1 MTPPIL
7 HIQHL
12 HKRYGKVHAVNDLSL
27 EIQPGQVFGIL
38 GPNGSGKTTTLGIV
52 LDVIKK
58 NSGEYSWFGVPP
70 SAASRKRIGAILESP
85 IFYPYLSAVDN
96 LKIVAL
102 IKDVAETR
110 IDEVLK
116 VVDLHERKNDAF
128 KTYSLGMKQRLAI
141 ASALLADPEVMILD
155 EPTNGLDPQGIAEIR
170 ELIVQIA
177 QQGKTFILASHLL
190 DEVQK
195 VCSHFAVLKK
205 GKLIYT
211 GSVEEALTGTDTV
224 EIAAEDMVLLEQKV
238 QEFAHIESVRQEKNI
253 LRVRLANN
261 QSSADLNR
269 YLVEQGIVVSHLS
282 QRTNSLEQ
290 QFLQILA
297 SSGENASVASTSG
310 RPITNL
316 NNVRTHA

>member
-1 MTPPIL
+1 MTPIL
-7 HIQHL
+7 QIQQL
-12 HKRYGKVHAVNDLSL
+12 HKRYGKIHAVNDLSL
-27 EIQPGQVFGIL
+27 EVQPGQVFGIL

-52 LDVIKK
+52 LDVVKK
-58 NSGEYSWFGVPP
+58 NSGEYRWFDNPP
-70 SAASRKRIGAILESP
+70 SAENRKRIGAILETP
-85 IFYPYLSAVDN
+85 VFYSYLSAVDN

-102 IKDVAETR
+102 IKGVDESR
-110 IDEVLK
+110 IGEVLK
-116 VVDLHERKNDAF
+116 TVDLHERQHDAF

-170 ELIVQIA
+170 QLIIQIA
-177 QQGKTFILASHLL
+177 QQGKTIILASHLL

-205 GKLIYT
+205 GKLIYS
-211 GSVEEALTGTDTV
+211 GSVDEALTGTDTV
-224 EIAAEDMVLLEQKV
+224 EVAADDMNRLEETVKQ
-238 QEFAHIESVRQEKNI
+238 FAHTQSVRPERQF
-253 LRVRLANN
+253 LRVRLNDD

-269 YLVEQGIVVSHLS
+269 FLIERGIVVSHLS

-297 SSGENASVASTSG
+297 DNQSPAASDNHSPANQN
-310 RPITNL
+310 IT
-316 NNVRTHA
+316 THA

>member
-1 MTPPIL
+1 LNPPIL
-7 HIQHL
+7 QIQHL
-12 HKRYGKVHAVNDLSL
+12 HKRFGKIHAVNDLSL
-27 EIQPGQVFGIL
+27 EVQPGQVFGIL

-52 LDVIKK
+52 LDVVKK
-58 NSGEYSWFGVPP
+58 NSGEYRWFGNPP
-70 SAASRKRIGAILESP
+70 SAESRKQIGAILETP
-85 IFYPYLSAVDN
+85 VFYPYLSAIGN

-102 IKDVAETR
+102 IKGVDESR
-110 IDEVLK
+110 ISTVLK
-116 VVDLHERKNDAF
+116 TVDLHERQQDAF

-170 ELIVQIA
+170 QLIIQIA
-177 QQGKTFILASHLL
+177 RQGKTIILASHLL

-205 GKLIYT
+205 GKLIYS
-211 GSVEEALTGTDTV
+211 GSVDEALSGTDTV
-224 EIAAEDMVLLEQKV
+224 EVAADDMNRLEEAVKQFSFT
-238 QEFAHIESVRQEKNI
+238 QSVRPERQF
-253 LRVRLANN
+253 LRVRLTDN

-269 YLVEQGIVVSHLS
+269 FLVERGIVVSHLS

-297 SSGENASVASTSG
+297 ADQSPTASDNHSLANQN
-310 RPITNL
+310 IT
-316 NNVRTHA
+316 THA

>member
-1 MTPPIL
+1 LSNPIL
-7 HIQHL
+7 QIKNL
-12 HKRYGKVHAVNDLSL
+12 HKRYGKIHAVNDLSL
-27 EIQPGQVFGIL
+27 EVQPGQVFGIL

-58 NSGEYSWFGVPP
+58 KSGEYRWFGNPP
-70 SAASRKRIGAILESP
+70 SAESRKQIGAILETP
-85 IFYPYLSAVDN
+85 VFYPYLSAVDN

-102 IKDVAETR
+102 IKGVAESR
-110 IDEVLK
+110 IGEVLK
-116 VVDLHERKNDAF
+116 TVDLHERQQDAF

-170 ELIVQIA
+170 QLIIQIA
-177 QQGKTFILASHLL
+177 RQGKTIILASHLL

-205 GKLIYT
+205 GKLIYS
-211 GSVEEALTGTDTV
+211 GSVDEALTGTDTV
-224 EIAAEDMVLLEQKV
+224 EVAADDMNRLEETVKQ
-238 QEFAHIESVRQEKNI
+238 FAYTQSVRPERQL
-253 LRVRLANN
+253 LRVRLTDN

-269 YLVEQGIVVSHLS
+269 FLVERGIVVSHLS

-297 SSGENASVASTSG
+297 ADQSPATSDNHSLANQN
-310 RPITNL
+310 IT
-316 NNVRTHA
+316 THA